1 MLETITKD
9 TCLDRRNSQ
18 FATPNFNIKEKC
30 IHTKNIFSMLDLN
43 QSDESYKKIKKHVDD
58 CRICDNALKKFE
70 LENIEVKIHI
80 PKPQIDTET
89 KEIFTREVSELFLAF
104 DLNEKA
110 LLRKK
115 IKTKIAG
122 IDSFGLSVVKN
133 FASSKMIA
141 TYAFGAVLFVV
152 LRHFF

>member
-1 MLETITKD
+1 MSDPTTKD
-9 TCLDRRNSQ
+9 TFLDRRNSHINV
-18 FATPNFNIKEKC
+18 ARFNTQTKC

-43 QSDESYKKIKKHVDD
+43 QSEENYIKIKKHVDN
-58 CRICDNALKKFE
+58 CQVCDTAYKKFE
-70 LENIEVKIHI
+70 LENLEVKIHI

-89 KEIFTREVSELFLAF
+89 KEIFSREVSDLFVAF
-104 DLNEKA
+104 DLNEKS

-115 IKTKIAG
+115 IVTKIKG
-122 IDSFGLSVVKN
+122 IDSFGISVIKN
-133 FASSKMIA
+133 FVSRKMIA

>member
-1 MLETITKD
+1 MLETTTKD
-9 TCLDRRNSQ
+9 RCLDRRNSQ
-18 FATPNFNIKEKC
+18 LAITNLNSTVKC
-30 IHTKNIFSMLDLN
+30 IHTKNIFSMLDLGP
-43 QSDESYKKIKKHVDD
+43 SEESYKKIKKHVDN
-58 CRICDNALKKFE
+58 CETCDNAYRKFE

-89 KEIFTREVSELFLAF
+89 KEIFTREVSEVFKAF

-122 IDSFGLSVVKN
+122 IDSFGLSVIKN
-133 FASSKMIA
+133 FSSKKMIA

>member
-1 MLETITKD
+1 
-9 TCLDRRNSQ
+9 
-18 FATPNFNIKEKC
+18 
-30 IHTKNIFSMLDLN
+30 MLDLN
-43 QSDESYKKIKKHVDD
+43 QSEESYQKIKKHVDT
-58 CRICDNALKKFE
+58 CQTCDTAFKKFE

-89 KEIFTREVSELFLAF
+89 KEIFTREVSELFKAF
-104 DLNEKA
+104 DLNEKV
-110 LLRKK
+110 LLRAK

-122 IDSFGLSVVKN
+122 IDSFGVSIIKN
-133 FASSKMIA
+133 LASRKMIA